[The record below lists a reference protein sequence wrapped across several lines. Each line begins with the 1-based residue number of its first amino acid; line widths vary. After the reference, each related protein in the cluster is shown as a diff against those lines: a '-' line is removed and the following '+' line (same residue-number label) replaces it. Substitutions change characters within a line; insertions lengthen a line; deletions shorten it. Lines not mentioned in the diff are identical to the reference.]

1 MLKALLVLTAM
12 LWRKSRF
19 RKIGIVLFVHI
30 FIAMRKL
37 ISKIAAQIGPPGWI
51 GRGLAFH
58 CTLERVAVV
67 MCWHKSSS
75 MAVVRI

>member
-1 MLKALLVLTAM
+1 
-12 LWRKSRF
+12 
-19 RKIGIVLFVHI
+19 
-30 FIAMRKL
+30 
-37 ISKIAAQIGPPGWI
+37 
-51 GRGLAFH
+51 LAFH